1 MKFNDA
7 QYWQNIAC
15 IVWYYINAVVKP
27 FSMYR
32 FFYLFY
38 PNTGKFSKLDL
49 FIHVHQ
55 ESDLKIYYTL
65 NFCEFSLALMLEGKD
80 KEGAYCRNDP
90 VNGKFI

>member
-32 FFYLFY
+32 FFL
-38 PNTGKFSKLDL
+38 PVLSKYRQV
-49 FIHVHQ
+49 FKVRFVHTC
-55 ESDLKIYYTL
+55 SSGIRFKNILHIKL
-65 NFCEFSLALMLEGKD
+65 L
-80 KEGAYCRNDP
+80 
-90 VNGKFI
+90 